1 MTNKNKNK
9 ILEIDDISFSYN
21 QEEKIL
27 ESFSIDVNEGE
38 IVTVLGDSGVGKT
51 TLFRAINGL
60 EKVSSGYI
68 RLEGNLLSSAFYHIP
83 AEKRPIGTIFQDYAL
98 FPHLT
103 VEKNIFYGLKKK
115 YYDDFFVKEVLGLLR
130 VEGFLN
136 RYIDQLSGG
145 QKQRVSLARAL
156 VRKPKLLLMDEPFSN
171 LDKNLRLQ
179 IRRELK
185 KTLIEIGSTVLLI
198 THDPEEA
205 LSLSDK
211 IGYLYK
217 GKIIQFDSPYE
228 LFHNPNHRIIATSI
242 SNSNVIK
249 GDIVS
254 GKAVTKIGD
263 FLLPEHCKNQDGIYV
278 NVLSNQIKL
287 NRSSEKFQIIQEE
300 FLEGKKLYI
309 LKDIKDGENI
319 NVSME
324 SSAKFLVGEKVDIEI
339 IHNKS
344 NIIDIS

>member
-1 MTNKNKNK
+1 MMDIDK
-9 ILEIDDISFSYN
+9 ILEIDDVSFSYN
-21 QEEKIL
+21 EQEKIL
-27 ESFSIDVNEGE
+27 ENFSIDVNEGE
-38 IVTVLGDSGVGKT
+38 FVTVLGDSGVGKT

-68 RLEGNLLSSAFYHIP
+68 RLGGNLLSSAFYHIP
-83 AEKRPIGTIFQDYAL
+83 PEKRPIGTIFQDYAL
-98 FPHLT
+98 FPHLN

-115 YYDDFFVKEVLGLLR
+115 YYDKYFVKEVLGLLR

-171 LDKNLRLQ
+171 LDKNLRLK

-185 KTLIEIGSTVLLI
+185 KNLIEIGSTVLLI
-198 THDPEEA
+198 THDSEEA

-228 LFHNPNHRIIATSI
+228 LFHNPNHKIIATSI

-249 GDIVS
+249 GDILS
-254 GKAVTKIGD
+254 NKAITKIGD
-263 FLLPEHCKNQDGIYV
+263 FLLPKHCKNQNGVYI
-278 NVLSNQIKL
+278 NVRSNQIKL
-287 NRSSEKFQIIQEE
+287 NRSSLNFEIIQEE
-300 FLEGKKLYI
+300 FLEGKELYI
-309 LKDIKDGENI
+309 LKDLKDGQTI
-319 NVSME
+319 NVTMD
-324 SSAKFLVGEKVDIEI
+324 SSSKFSVGEKVDIEI
-339 IHNKS
+339 INNKS

>member
-1 MTNKNKNK
+1 MMDLNK
-9 ILEIDDISFSYN
+9 ILEIDDMSFSYS
-21 QEEKIL
+21 EEDKIL
-27 ESFSIDVNEGE
+27 ENFSIDVNEGE
-38 IVTVLGDSGVGKT
+38 FVTVLGDSGVGKT

-60 EKVSSGYI
+60 EKISSGYI

-98 FPHLT
+98 FPHLN

-115 YYDDFFVKEVLGLLR
+115 NYDKHFVKEVLGLLR

-185 KTLIEIGSTVLLI
+185 KNLIEIGSTVLLI
-198 THDPEEA
+198 THDSEEA

-249 GDIVS
+249 GDVLS
-254 GKAVTKIGD
+254 GKAKTKIGD
-263 FLLPEHCKNQDGIYV
+263 FILPKNCKNQGGAYI
-278 NVLSNQIKL
+278 NVRSNQIKL
-287 NRSSEKFQIIQEE
+287 NRSSRNFEIIQEE
-300 FLEGKKLYI
+300 FLEGKELYI
-309 LKDIKDGENI
+309 LKDIKDGQTI
-319 NVSME
+319 NVSMD
-324 SSAKFLVGEKVDIEI
+324 SSSKFLVGEKVGIEI
-339 IHNKS
+339 INNKS

>member
-1 MTNKNKNK
+1 MMDIDK
-9 ILEIDDISFSYN
+9 ILEIDDVSFSYN
-21 QEEKIL
+21 EQEKIL
-27 ESFSIDVNEGE
+27 ENFSIDVNEGE
-38 IVTVLGDSGVGKT
+38 FVTVLGDSGVGKT

-68 RLEGNLLSSAFYHIP
+68 RLGGNLLSSAFYHIP
-83 AEKRPIGTIFQDYAL
+83 PEKRPIGTIFQDYAL
-98 FPHLT
+98 FPHLN

-115 YYDDFFVKEVLGLLR
+115 YYDKYFVKEVLGLLR

-156 VRKPKLLLMDEPFSN
+156 VRKPQLLLMDEPFSN

-185 KTLIEIGSTVLLI
+185 KNLIEIGSTVLLI
-198 THDPEEA
+198 THDSEEA

-228 LFHNPNHRIIATSI
+228 LFHNPNHKIIATSI

-249 GDIVS
+249 GDILS
-254 GKAVTKIGD
+254 NKAITKIGD
-263 FLLPEHCKNQDGIYV
+263 FLLPKHCKNQNGVYI
-278 NVLSNQIKL
+278 NVRSNQIKL
-287 NRSSEKFQIIQEE
+287 NRSSLNFEIIQEE
-300 FLEGKKLYI
+300 FLEGKELYI
-309 LKDIKDGENI
+309 LKDLKDGQTI
-319 NVSME
+319 NVTMD
-324 SSAKFLVGEKVDIEI
+324 SSSKFSVGEKVDIEI
-339 IHNKS
+339 INNKS